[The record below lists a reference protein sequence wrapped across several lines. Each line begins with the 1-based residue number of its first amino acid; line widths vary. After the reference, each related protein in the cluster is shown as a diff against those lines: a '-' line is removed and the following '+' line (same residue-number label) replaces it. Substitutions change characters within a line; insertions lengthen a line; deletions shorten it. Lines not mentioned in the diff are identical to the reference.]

1 LPHWAIFVLGIYTG
15 AAFVT
20 LGFQTWVRLDD
31 DSRIGSRV
39 IPQSPSLGFLRVIKE
54 QYCVPPIDFAAAATP
69 PGAPLT
75 AAAVRAG
82 AVNRLALSL
91 HVKCNSGRIR
101 HRETDRDLGAMTM
114 LDAA

>member
-1 LPHWAIFVLGIYTG
+1 MPHWAIFVLGIYTG

-82 AVNRLALSL
+82 PFHHRPALS
-91 HVKCNSGRIR
+91 VVCQMQQ
-101 HRETDRDLGAMTM
+101 REPAIPF
-114 LDAA
+114 